1 MARSTSSPRRA
12 PLPGDAAARL
22 HRSVGARLSATLD
35 DPELISVVVVLCV
48 PWLLASRDRL
58 RVDRAKRLR
67 LAPEVDREI
76 KRLARSLRLMV
87 SNSQCGQQ
95 AGQAA
100 TKTLRA
106 VRNRRVDMDGLLQL
120 EAGYRSLRREDRRRH
135 GSPKIYAPYESM
147 LLDGGA
153 MLATRVVSER
163 LLTRLGRQAD
173 NCLANPP
180 YRKTYAAEMKH
191 GRTAFWRID
200 PADQP
205 DAPVWLIAISLET
218 GTVQELEHVSGFT
231 TVPRDRDALLEFLTV
246 HARIGRNWE
255 IELSAFALSPCLVAA
270 SRAGSIRSIG
280 ALFAGSVWR
289 FEVGTPGVLAA
300 MPTDGPAVLQ
310 YGVVSSWMLH
320 GAQTRAGT
328 TLSVQKLPG
337 DDDEDGAEESDDE
350 EGGEVA
356 YWQPAGPQTMVA
368 LEVRL
373 ALREACRGSPAL
385 RRACREAFAAESPLF
400 IQDWFGIVP
409 QAAPAAAAAVA
420 RSKPGSSGEGATHAV

>member
-1 MARSTSSPRRA
+1 MARSISSPRRA
-12 PLPGDAAARL
+12 PLPADAEARL
-22 HRSVGARLSATLD
+22 HRSVGLRLSAALD
-35 DPELISVVVVLCV
+35 DPELVGLVVALCV

-87 SNSQCGQQ
+87 ADSHCGQQ
-95 AGQAA
+95 AAKAA

-106 VRNRRVDMDGLLQL
+106 IRNRRVDMDGLLQL

-135 GSPKIYAPYESM
+135 GSAKIYAPSESM
-147 LLDGGA
+147 VLDGGA
-153 MLATRVVSER
+153 MLATRLVSER
-163 LLTRLGRQAD
+163 LLTRLGRQAG

-191 GRTAFWRID
+191 GQTAFWRVD

-205 DAPVWLIAISLET
+205 DSPVWVVAISLDT
-218 GTVQELEHVSGFT
+218 GTIQELEHVGGFT
-231 TVPRDRDALLEFLTV
+231 TMPRDRDALLEFLTV
-246 HARIGRNWE
+246 HAGIGRCWE
-255 IELSAFALSPCLVAA
+255 MELSAFALSPCLVAA
-270 SRAGSIRSIG
+270 SRAGAIRSIG

-289 FEVGTPGVLAA
+289 FEVATPGVLVA
-300 MPTDGPAVLQ
+300 MPTEGPAVLQ
-310 YGVVSSWMLH
+310 YGLVSSWMLH
-320 GAQTRAGT
+320 GAQTPAGT

-337 DDDEDGAEESDDE
+337 SDDEDGADESDD
-350 EGGEVA
+350 GDDGEVA
-356 YWQPAGPQTMVA
+356 YRPPAGPQTMVE

-373 ALREACRGSPAL
+373 ALREACRASPAL
-385 RRACREAFAAESPLF
+385 RRACREAFVAESPLF

-409 QAAPAAAAAVA
+409 QAAPAAVLTAG
-420 RSKPGSSGEGATHAV
+420 RSKPGSSGQGTTHAL

>member
-12 PLPGDAAARL
+12 RLPADAGARL
-22 HRSVGARLSATLD
+22 HRSVGLRLSAALD
-35 DPELISVVVVLCV
+35 DSELVGLVVALCV
-48 PWLLASRDRL
+48 PWLLASRDRV

-87 SNSQCGQQ
+87 SDSQCGQQ

-106 VRNRRVDMDGLLQL
+106 LRNRRVNMDGLLQL

-135 GSPKIYAPYESM
+135 GSPKIYAPDASM
-147 LLDGGA
+147 VLNGGA
-153 MLATRVVSER
+153 MLATRLVSER

-205 DAPVWLIAISLET
+205 DSPVWVIAFSLES
-218 GTVQELEHVSGFT
+218 GTVQELEPVGGFT
-231 TVPRDRDALLEFLTV
+231 TMPRDRDALLEFLTV
-246 HARIGRNWE
+246 HARIGRCWE
-255 IELSAFALSPCLVAA
+255 MELSAFALSPCLIAA
-270 SRAGSIRSIG
+270 SRAGAIRSIG
-280 ALFAGSVWR
+280 ALFASSVWR
-289 FEVGTPGVLAA
+289 FEVATPGVLVA
-300 MPTDGPAVLQ
+300 MPTEGPAVLQ
-310 YGVVSSWMLH
+310 YGLVSSWMLH
-320 GAQTRAGT
+320 GAQTPAGT

-337 DDDEDGAEESDDE
+337 TDDEDGADESDD
-350 EGGEVA
+350 GDDGEVA
-356 YWQPAGPQTMVA
+356 FRPPAGAQTMVE

-385 RRACREAFAAESPLF
+385 RRSCREAFAAESPLF
-400 IQDWFGIVP
+400 IQAWFGIVP
-409 QAAPAAAAAVA
+409 QAALAAD
-420 RSKPGSSGEGATHAV
+420 RSKPR